1 MPFSFNVVELCV
13 VTVNEKP
20 WTRAKEVCKALQ
32 YNKKTADIIKA
43 YCSKENF
50 THKYQLS
57 EFTAK
62 RWILHQWRRNVWAVV
77 VF

>member
-13 VTVNEKP
+13 VTVN
-20 WTRAKEVCKALQ
+20 EVCKALQ

-43 YCSKENF
+43 YCNKENF

-62 RWILHQWRRNVWAVV
+62 R
-77 VF
+77 